1 MAYDSTNKKLY
12 RDTSSGYPGISTSEI
27 ATCLEDYRVTAR
39 GRDIGLLCTSP
50 KINKWAKCKPVRYST
65 FSPLTDEQR
74 QDVDYGIDV
83 SSAHDTT
90 YAGVIAKAIDNNC
103 EYGYLQPRGLP
114 YGEPFRTLDFDGY
127 NHKAKAPYGYTLSH
141 LKGDA
146 DGWVDV
152 YIADGAD
159 LTLADLDPSVLATSD
174 IMACNIV
181 ILLRKEGETT
191 GGYISFAMNDDG
203 DYITLADIKDTSY
216 AAPVLRFTIPS
227 GGIWNLAIA
236 ITSATEDSLEDELYM
251 YLPNSLF
258 SFEYDPDYVGFK
270 WFFPEDNAVQAQT
283 SAGTAILDTSV
294 EVDKLR
300 VQMAVEVDTDFKDM
314 AGAIT
319 IEVGSSLTDF
329 ENNSVSETETFEL
342 APGESIIID
351 KTFSNLGSLIASSS
365 GLYISNL
372 YVRAKM
378 AYTVGETTNTVY
390 FDFLETN
397 DVKGAQK
404 KEYQQPVSAQEIYNT
419 WEW

>member
-12 RDTSSGYPGISTSEI
+12 KTDTQGISTSEI
-27 ATCLEDYRVTAR
+27 AACLGDYRVTAR
-39 GRDIGLLCTSP
+39 GRDIGLLCSSP

-65 FSPLTDEQR
+65 FSPLTDEYR
-74 QDVDYGIDV
+74 QDADYGLDV
-83 SSAHDTT
+83 SSAHDTS
-90 YAGVIAKAIDNNC
+90 YEGIIAKAIANGC
-103 EYGYLQPRGLP
+103 EYGYLRPRGLS

-127 NHKAKAPYGYTLSH
+127 NHKAEAPYRYTLSH

-146 DGWVDV
+146 EGWVDV
-152 YIADGAD
+152 YLADNAD

-174 IMACNIV
+174 IASCNIV
-181 ILLRKEGETT
+181 VLLRKEGETT
-191 GGYISFAMNDDG
+191 GGYINFAMNDDG
-203 DYITLADIKDTSY
+203 DYITLGDIRDKNY
-216 AAPVLRFTIPS
+216 AAPVLRFTVPS

-236 ITSATEDSLEDELYM
+236 ITTAEKNSTEDEFYM

-270 WFFPEDNAVQAQT
+270 WYFPEDNAVQAQT
-283 SAGTAILDTSV
+283 STGTAIVNTST

-314 AGAIT
+314 TGTVT
-319 IEVGSSLTDF
+319 IEVGSSLDDF
-329 ENNSVSETETFEL
+329 ENNSVSDVETFAL
-342 APGESIIID
+342 APSGSIIID

-378 AYTVGETTNTVY
+378 VYTVGETTNTVY
-390 FDFLETN
+390 FDFLET
-397 DVKGAQK
+397 DDAKGAQK
-404 KEYQQPVSAQEIYNT
+404 KDYQQPVSVQEIYNT